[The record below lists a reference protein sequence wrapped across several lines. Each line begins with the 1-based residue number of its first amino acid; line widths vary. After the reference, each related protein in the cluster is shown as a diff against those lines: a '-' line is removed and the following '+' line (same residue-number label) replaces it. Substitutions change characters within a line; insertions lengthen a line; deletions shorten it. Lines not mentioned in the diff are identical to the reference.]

1 MICCRTQNQ
10 RNRRGAYGNPQEIN
24 ITEVNSKDIKLH
36 WNHTLSKLFSI
47 RGFGLNIRVKHYYIV
62 KITFHQRL
70 SGQNNQWAIVSGLP
84 ETCHW
89 LTDRRTNVVA
99 QDLHIRRPCVKWM
112 NAESWI
118 GLFEDA
124 QRQIGWHI
132 WATWWSVC
140 GEPDRK
146 DWSFPSDHLWACA
159 SNRLLQEIDFSC
171 FLGRLH

>member
-1 MICCRTQNQ
+1 MEIPRQSIN
-10 RNRRGAYGNPQEIN
+10 IN
-24 ITEVNSKDIKLH
+24 ITEVNSKGIKLH
-36 WNHTLSKLFSI
+36 WKHTLSKLFSI
-47 RGFGLNIRVKHYYIV
+47 RGFGLNIRVKQF
-62 KITFHQRL
+62 ITL
-70 SGQNNQWAIVSGLP
+70 SKLLSISGLDTSGQNNQCAIVSGLP

-89 LTDRRTNVVA
+89 LTDRKTNVVA
-99 QDLHIRRPCVKWM
+99 QALHIRRPCVKWM

-124 QRQIGWHI
+124 QRQIGWPI

-171 FLGRLH
+171 SLGRLH